1 MRRHSKKE
9 YGTMDDRMDHDATA
23 DSSTP
28 DQPHSFVVECAMVTS
43 AQEAFDAWT
52 MHFDSWFA
60 APGEVAMN
68 AVPGESYWFSVV
80 HEGQRYAHYGK
91 FLRVEEG
98 RLIEQTWVT
107 GRNGTDGAE
116 TVVRVDLT
124 PTEGGAI
131 LRLEHGGFYDEA
143 SAQRHRDSWPMIL
156 EHLDATL
163 RKGT

>member
-1 MRRHSKKE
+1 MDER
-9 YGTMDDRMDHDATA
+9 MDDDVSA
-23 DSSTP
+23 DPSPSEER
-28 DQPHSFVVECAMVTS
+28 HSFVMERAMASS
-43 AQEAFDAWT
+43 AQEVFDAWT
-52 MHFDSWFA
+52 SHFDSWFA
-60 APGEVAMN
+60 SPGEVAMN
-68 AVPGESYWFSVV
+68 AVPGEPYWFNVV

-116 TVVRVDLT
+116 TVVRVELT
-124 PTEGGAI
+124 PTQEGTI
-131 LRLEHGGFYDEA
+131 LRLEHGGFYDET

-163 RKGT
+163 REGA